1 MYLQTPKNWPSLHPS
16 AGKETVR
23 SNPVEGV
30 DYPPNRMIPG
40 RKGKVDLG
48 KPPNFPSFGW
58 DNEYG
63 ERSIDVPDFLASE
76 HMITNGEYWEF
87 VADGGYRSKKF
98 WCDDGWAWRVFR
110 NMKWPFF
117 WQPAGP
123 AVSCHTYTLMNV
135 ASSLMTNTGS
145 FSLCRDRTN
154 IPCVQFSSSFP
165 CLGTGPLM

>member
-1 MYLQTPKNWPSLHPS
+1 M
-16 AGKETVR
+16 
-23 SNPVEGV
+23 EGV
-30 DYPPNRMIPG
+30 DYPPNRMIPVH
-40 RKGKVDLG
+40 KSVVDLG

-63 ERSIDVPDFLASE
+63 ERSVGVPDFLASE

-87 VADGGYRSKKF
+87 VADGGYRSKEF
-98 WCDDGWAWRVFR
+98 WCDDGWAWRVHR

-123 AVSCHTYTLMNV
+123 AVSGPFYTSTNV
-135 ASSLMTNTGS
+135 VSSLITFLHRIF
-145 FSLCRDRTN
+145 FSRRDRTN
-154 IPCVQFSSSFP
+154 IPCVPYSSLFP